1 MTAACNTPAHH
12 FPEEML
18 LDYTAGSLPEGLS
31 ILVATHLSLCPAC
44 RAVVADCEAVGGELL
59 SGLAPV
65 ALASDALDKVL
76 ARLDAEEARA
86 GADVLAG
93 PAAAQR
99 PLPAPLCDYL
109 GDDPDELAW
118 QALAPGIELVALPP
132 KGGDAWP
139 GTSGVSLVRMDP
151 GTVAPRHTHAGIEAT
166 VIVRGGFA
174 DELGQYEEGDA
185 WIVDASVTHAP
196 VALPGEPC
204 LCLVYLEAPLK
215 PVGDRHVASI

>member
-76 ARLDAEEARA
+76 GTPPTSWPGRRWPRA
-86 GADVLAG
+86 SSWSPCRPRGAMPG
-93 PAAAQR
+93 RGRAASAWCVWT
-99 PLPAPLCDYL
+99 PAPWR
-109 GDDPDELAW
+109 P
-118 QALAPGIELVALPP
+118 
-132 KGGDAWP
+132 
-139 GTSGVSLVRMDP
+139 
-151 GTVAPRHTHAGIEAT
+151 AT
-166 VIVRGGFA
+166 PMR
-174 DELGQYEEGDA
+174 E
-185 WIVDASVTHAP
+185 S
-196 VALPGEPC
+196 
-204 LCLVYLEAPLK
+204 
-215 PVGDRHVASI
+215 RRR